1 MILKIGIA
9 DRRATV
15 SEGTLILICKK
26 CGALGGGF
34 FKVVLLGHLLLPSAP
49 YRVAT
54 PYVVAPEWYG
64 DVYTLRELGL
74 DVIIVVVLEWRF
86 IIKVYA
92 QPERRLEPAW
102 RGHRL

>member
-1 MILKIGIA
+1 M
-9 DRRATV
+9 
-15 SEGTLILICKK
+15 
-26 CGALGGGF
+26 GGF

-102 RGHRL
+102 RGIAFKPTPQRAEGISDQTDP